1 MSKTTL
7 GLALLLAAG
16 LLTYGLITAAHEANS
31 SQNNQKPNEVT
42 EEAALA
48 KITPKPSPEA
58 VTPLQILWE
67 TETDGSGMYSDDPPV
82 SNGFFY
88 YSHNNTLNAASISS
102 GAITW
107 TYENARTPE
116 IITDNAIYT
125 ISGSAHLV
133 KLSADTG
140 KQLWSKQVAKQ
151 PMEVG
156 GHACLSG
163 DRILFA
169 NESGGVAAYDP
180 ETGRQLW
187 SNPEI
192 PMYAGTIHGEHK
204 GVLIVSSTI
213 DNIRSQYFGL
223 DPATGQQVWR
233 TEGILSP
240 VATHEDDMILRETAA
255 EQYIPGES
263 PVSGH
268 RLNLVRLDS
277 ATGQLTGQEKYQ
289 PLEDVR
295 MMGSSLAL
303 IEQPYVYTVDG
314 KLDQADSYLTRFTLG
329 QSNGSG
335 VKTYD
340 DYGAWVAGPAEG
352 MAFFNQN
359 DVLTG
364 VFLADDRTVTFA
376 APAQGI
382 TLIQKRGNAVFA
394 SYDNGSF
401 LIMDASTGDIAGK
414 LDTGLTYTYF
424 GDIII
429 SGTTALVR
437 FENKTFALELP
448 HSLL

>member
-16 LLTYGLITAAHEANS
+16 LLTYGLVTAAHETNP
-31 SQNNQKPNEVT
+31 SQNTQKPNEIT
-42 EEAALA
+42 EEAASA
-48 KITPKPSPEA
+48 KITPTPSPEA
-58 VTPLQILWE
+58 VTPLQVLWE
-67 TETDGSGMYSDDPPV
+67 ADTDGTGLYSDDPPV
-82 SNGFFY
+82 SNGLFY

-102 GAITW
+102 GTIAW
-107 TYENARTPE
+107 TFENARTPE

-125 ISGSAHLV
+125 ISDSDHLV

-140 KQLWSKQVAKQ
+140 KPLWRTQVAKQ

-156 GHACLSG
+156 GHARLSG
-163 DRILFA
+163 GTILFA

-204 GVLIVSSTI
+204 EVLIVSSTI
-213 DNIRSQYFGL
+213 DNIRSQYFCL
-223 DPATGQQVWR
+223 DPATGQQLWR

-240 VATHEDDMILRETAA
+240 VAIHEYDMILRETAD

-268 RLNLVRLDS
+268 LLNLVRLDS
-277 ATGQLTGQEKYQ
+277 ATGQLTVQEKVQ
-289 PLEDVR
+289 TLEDVR

-314 KLDQADSYLTRFTLG
+314 KQNQADSYLTRFTLG
-329 QSNGSG
+329 QTNGSG

-340 DYGAWVAGPAEG
+340 DYGAWVAGPVDG
-352 MAFFNQN
+352 MAFFRQN
-359 DVLTG
+359 NVLTG
-364 VFLADDRTVTFA
+364 VHLADDRTVTFA
-376 APAQGI
+376 APAKGL
-382 TLIQKRGNAVFA
+382 TLIQKQGNAVFA

-401 LIMDASTGDIAGK
+401 IIMDASTGKIAGN

-429 SGTTALVR
+429 SGTTALMR
-437 FENKTFALELP
+437 FENKTFALEMP
-448 HSLL
+448 KSLL

>member
-16 LLTYGLITAAHEANS
+16 LLTYGLVTAAHETDS
-31 SQNNQKPNEVT
+31 SQNTQKPNEVT
-42 EEAALA
+42 EEATSV
-48 KITPKPSPEA
+48 KITPQPSPEA
-58 VTPLQILWE
+58 VTPLQVLWE
-67 TETDGSGMYSDDPPV
+67 ADTDGSGMYSDDPPA

-88 YSHNNTLNAASISS
+88 YSHNNILNAVSISS
-102 GAITW
+102 GTIAW
-107 TYENARTPE
+107 TFENARTPE
-116 IITDNAIYT
+116 IITDSAIYT
-125 ISGSAHLV
+125 ISGSDHLV

-140 KQLWSKQVAKQ
+140 KQLWSTQVAKQ
-151 PMEVG
+151 PIEIG
-156 GHACLSG
+156 GHARLSG
-163 DRILFA
+163 DTILFA

-204 GVLIVSSTI
+204 GILIVSSTI

-223 DPATGQQVWR
+223 DPVTGQQLWR

-240 VATHEDDMILRETAA
+240 VAAHEDNMILRETAA

-263 PVSGH
+263 TVSGH
-268 RLNLVRLDS
+268 LLNLVRLDS
-277 ATGQLTGQEKYQ
+277 ATGQLKEQEKLQ

-295 MMGSSLAL
+295 MIGSSLAL

-314 KLDQADSYLTRFTLG
+314 KPDQAESYLTRFTLG
-329 QSNGSG
+329 QTNDSD

-340 DYGAWVAGPAEG
+340 DYGAWVAGPADG
-352 MAFFNQN
+352 MAFFQQN
-359 DVLTG
+359 NILTG
-364 VFLADDRTVTFA
+364 VHLADDRTVTFA
-376 APAQGI
+376 APAKEL

-394 SYDNGSF
+394 SYNNGSF
-401 LIMDASTGDIAGK
+401 IIMDASTGDIAGK

-429 SGTTALVR
+429 SGATVLVR
-437 FENKTFALELP
+437 FENKTFALDMP
-448 HSLL
+448 KSLL